1 MLKYTFETK
10 DQELKAWVEPAN
22 GSFNVQIGME
32 TVKIPHEIGVEL
44 ISVIKQK
51 QSSFKEVER
60 KKLSAWNKF
69 LDMVAGQGKGGF
81 WGTSW
86 SEI

>member
-10 DQELKAWVEPAN
+10 DQELKAWVDPID
-22 GSFNVQIGME
+22 GSLNVQIGDE
-32 TVKIPHEIGVEL
+32 IVQVPHDIGLEL
-44 ISVIKQK
+44 VSVLKQK

-60 KKLSAWNKF
+60 KKRSVWYKF
-69 LDMVAGQGKGGF
+69 FDVVSGQGKGSF